1 MLSLSE
7 LATVESRGRM
17 KAFAYVTAEKAS
29 LYRAVMRVFME
40 SKERL
45 ALHLRPQDIF
55 DAIRDCGLQKPPDET
70 ETEAALEQLCEW
82 GNLQTR
88 PDTSDVNTVEDFYKQ
103 RYVFHITNQGEAAER
118 ALELFQSIPDRKGEL
133 QIHAVADICDQLHKL
148 KKLAREAEPDSAKIY
163 RTLLMLRSRFDA
175 FTSRAQAFMTGV
187 QRNIDLAIAESE
199 QFTSDTQRLIDYMER
214 FVSDLVIAAEDIAQ
228 TVREIETSGLERLL
242 HAAAECSLVDAVET
256 TPADVDSIVEDWRS
270 HWGHIRSWFV
280 SRPGCPSN
288 AEILRARAR
297 ASITDL
303 LSVLTS
309 VNDRRINRIDRSND
323 FRVLARWFG
332 EAGSDADAHRLWR
345 AVFSL
350 VPARHLIVNDATLD
364 DHEKQDVPPTT
375 SWLDAPP
382 LQIST
387 RLRASGSYSRTGRLS
402 RIIDRT
408 SEKKKLAA
416 VAHQEAVRIL
426 SAQRRFDTGRRM
438 RLSEIQQLETGEFD
452 LFLDLLAEAVSTN
465 DSEDDSAYIPS
476 NDGSLRLKLEPT
488 GDGRVAVIQTPEGI
502 FSGPDHW
509 ISVGANSGS
518 DV

>member
-1 MLSLSE
+1 MLTLSE
-7 LATVESRGRM
+7 PATVESRGRL
-17 KAFAYVTAEKAS
+17 KAFAYVTAEKAA
-29 LYRAVMRVFME
+29 LHRAIMRVFME
-40 SKERL
+40 SKERF
-45 ALHLRPQDIF
+45 ALHLRPQEIF
-55 DAIRDCGLQKPPDET
+55 DAVCNCGLQKSPDET
-70 ETEAALEQLCEW
+70 EIESALEQLCEW

-103 RYVFHITNQGEAAER
+103 RYAFHITNQGEAAER
-118 ALELFQSIPDRKGEL
+118 ALELFQSTSDRKGEL
-133 QIHAVADICDQLHKL
+133 QTHALTDIRDRLIELKEFARQVEPVPAQIH
-148 KKLAREAEPDSAKIY
+148 RS
-163 RTLLMLRSRFDA
+163 LLMVRSRFDVL
-175 FTSRAQAFMTGV
+175 TSRAQAFMTSL
-187 QRNIDLAIAESE
+187 QRSIDLAIAETD
-199 QFTSDTQRLIDYMER
+199 QFTSSTQSLIDYMER

-228 TVREIETSGLERLL
+228 TLREIEASGLERLF
-242 HAAAECSLVDAVET
+242 HAAADCSLVDAVET
-256 TPADVDSIVEDWRS
+256 IPADRDSIVDEWRS
-270 HWGHIRSWFV
+270 HWGRIRSWFV
-280 SRPGCPSN
+280 SRPGCPSY
-288 AEILRARAR
+288 ADILRARAR

-323 FRVLARWFG
+323 FRVLARWFA

-382 LQIST
+382 VQIST

-408 SEKKKLAA
+408 AEKKKLAA
-416 VAHQEAVRIL
+416 ASHQEALRIL
-426 SAQRRFDTGRRM
+426 NAQRRFATGRRM
-438 RLSEIQQLETGEFD
+438 RLSDIEQLETGEFD
-452 LFLDLLAEAVSTN
+452 LFLDLLAEAVSA
-465 DSEDDSAYIPS
+465 SGFEDDASEILS

-488 GDGRVAVIQTPEGI
+488 ADGRVAVIHTPEGI

-509 ISVGANSGS
+509 ISIGANSLS
-518 DV
+518 D